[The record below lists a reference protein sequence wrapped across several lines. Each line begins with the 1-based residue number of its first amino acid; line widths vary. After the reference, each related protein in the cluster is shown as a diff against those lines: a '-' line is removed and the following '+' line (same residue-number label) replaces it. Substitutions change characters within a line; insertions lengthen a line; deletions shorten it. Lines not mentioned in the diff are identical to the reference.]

1 MDLAHCTPVVHEIM
15 RRPVTVVE
23 RPPRGEVIVLC
34 DGIINALFVD
44 GRSHVCGFV
53 LEGVLRGMHTHHLQ
67 AAILVAV
74 EELGYVLVGPLAV
87 NAGIG
92 PEIHQRDGLLPL
104 NLRRTSRVHRGFRI
118 YPTLQASEGRHGA
131 AIAELIR
138 GGRTAGFQL
147 SIRAVFTGASHA
159 VGLLQCILRAI
170 GSVEFFLHTRRPIR
184 KRPLQ
189 RCRSVERYRHR
200 QHNHQCTR
208 AVGDALAVSTYEIRP
223 RADSLARQRKKEQR
237 RAGTDGKTDRQ
248 NHVAPTDLPRRTS
261 HGLRRLSALTAS
273 TIGSTGRIQGES
285 PVTSPPINPMNAISH
300 AMSPVLLLVL
310 CDATTCVAGVVLKRV
325 M

>member
-147 SIRAVFTGASHA
+147 SIRAV
-159 VGLLQCILRAI
+159 
-170 GSVEFFLHTRRPIR
+170 
-184 KRPLQ
+184 
-189 RCRSVERYRHR
+189 
-200 QHNHQCTR
+200 
-208 AVGDALAVSTYEIRP
+208 GDALAVSTYEIRP